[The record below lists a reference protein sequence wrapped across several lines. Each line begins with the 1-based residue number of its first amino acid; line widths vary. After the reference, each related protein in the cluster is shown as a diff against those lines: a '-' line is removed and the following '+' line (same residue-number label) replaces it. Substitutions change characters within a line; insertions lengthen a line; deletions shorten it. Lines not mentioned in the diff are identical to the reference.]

1 MNVSVNDSSLLSATS
16 VVKLLE
22 YTPAFCS
29 GRYTITTHTLL
40 HRFYCSNTKSTLS
53 QKNTS
58 TRDTVVEDWNGGRR
72 GLRLEESELGEAA
85 TWEKRTQADG
95 FVSFIDALL
104 QLRLYFYCNPYLT
117 FGHGS
122 TGSPLVQLLPSQH
135 VHYIHTT

>member
-1 MNVSVNDSSLLSATS
+1 
-16 VVKLLE
+16 
-22 YTPAFCS
+22 
-29 GRYTITTHTLL
+29 
-40 HRFYCSNTKSTLS
+40 
-53 QKNTS
+53 
-58 TRDTVVEDWNGGRR
+58 
-72 GLRLEESELGEAA
+72 LRLEESELGEAA